1 MPSSSSNTTHLEK
14 SLATHFRRIFI
25 HLSMSSRWEELDY
38 LLDTFAS
45 TLDLSD
51 HSLQLAFYPLS
62 LPWHE
67 RTTVAVRAEI
77 EALDQMRGR
86 SNAMKSSER
95 ICKAGTKCADIG
107 WVLKGVGR
115 EKEGEM
121 WCGFE
126 RVLEKLAWEVEE
138 DEKRA
143 QQAILM
149 LPTAEEER
157 RVRARRAQVEGME
170 VVEID

>member
-14 SLATHFRRIFI
+14 SLVTHFRRIFV

-51 HSLQLAFYPLS
+51 HSLQVAFYPSS
-62 LPWHE
+62 LPWQE
-67 RTTVAVRAEI
+67 RTTSAVRAEI
-77 EALDQMRGR
+77 ELLEELRRR
-86 SNAMKSSER
+86 SGAMKGSER
-95 ICKAGTKCADIG
+95 VCQAGNKCADIG
-107 WVLKGVGR
+107 WVLKGFGR
-115 EKEGEM
+115 EREGEM

-126 RVLEKLAWEVEE
+126 RVLERLAGEVEE

-143 QQAILM
+143 QQPIFT
-149 LPTAEEER
+149 LPMAEDER
-157 RVRARRAQVEGME
+157 RARTQVQRME